1 MRDTK
6 LTFAYTAV
14 ASGGS
19 NVLKVTLVTGTPSV
33 NLNSNG
39 SSGVP
44 IASSNE
50 LNYGGLLTN
59 GVSGAVMDN
68 DMSGAQDANDYVRGQ
83 ILNPLYVVA
92 PIQTTLIPFSSTI
105 TMAVHG
111 SNTTGFTLGSGNV
124 LAQTIWSAPAQ
135 YAIPITYVT
144 AASGAVTAGTTY
156 YVAGVS
162 TTTGVI
168 TFSATRGGGLLTNL
182 TSATCVNLADA
193 ARLKVND
200 QLGVVTSVGASVT
213 VTVSTIV
220 YNDVNSVV
228 LSVPLQNYAKF
239 TAVRWTLSAPAT
251 PASSP
256 TDATSGN
263 IAVGRTAFQTGREGT
278 F

>member
-1 MRDTK
+1 MRDAK
-6 LTFAYTAV
+6 LTFGYTGV
-14 ASGGS
+14 GTGGS
-19 NVLKVTLVTGTPSV
+19 NVLKVVLVANSPSV

-50 LNYGGLLTN
+50 LNYGGLLTLGTAN
-59 GVSGAVMDN
+59 TVLDN
-68 DMSGAQDANDYVRGQ
+68 DMSGTVDANDYVRGQ

-111 SNTTGFTLGSGNV
+111 SNTSGFTLGAGNV

-144 AASGAVTAGTTY
+144 AAGGAVTAGTTY
-156 YVAGVS
+156 YVSGVNTS
-162 TTTGVI
+162 TGVI
-168 TFSATRGGGLLTNL
+168 TFSNTRGGAQLPNL
-182 TSATCVNLADA
+182 TSATCVNVADA
-193 ARLKVND
+193 GRLKVHD
-200 QLGVVTSVGASVT
+200 QLGVVTSVGAGTTAV
-213 VTVSTIV
+213 VSTVV

-239 TAVRWTLSAPAT
+239 TAVRWTLSAPA
-251 PASSP
+251 SGG

>member
-14 ASGGS
+14 ATGAS

-39 SSGVP
+39 STGVP

-50 LNYGGLLTN
+50 LNYGGLLTLGTAN
-59 GVSGAVMDN
+59 TVLDN
-68 DMSGAQDANDYVRGQ
+68 DMSGAVDANDYVRGQ

-111 SNTTGFTLGSGNV
+111 ANTTGFTLGSGNV

-135 YAIPITYVT
+135 YAIPITYVV
-144 AASGAVTAGTTY
+144 AAGGAVTAGVTY

-168 TFSATRGGGLLTNL
+168 TFSNTRGGGLLPNL
-182 TSATCVNLADA
+182 TSATCVNVTDA

-200 QLGVVTSVGASVT
+200 QLGVVTTVAAST
-213 VTVSTIV
+213 TATVSTNV
-220 YNDVNSVV
+220 YNDVNGVV
-228 LSVPLQNYAKF
+228 LSVPVQNYAKF
-239 TAVRWTLSAPAT
+239 TAVRWTLSAPA
-251 PASSP
+251 SSGA
-256 TDATSGN
+256 DATSGN

-278 F
+278 Y

>member
-1 MRDTK
+1 MRDAK

-14 ASGGS
+14 AAGTS
-19 NVLKVTLVTGTPSV
+19 NVLKVTLVSNSPSV

-39 SSGVP
+39 STGVP

-50 LNYGGLLTN
+50 LNYGGLLTLGTAN
-59 GVSGAVMDN
+59 TVLDN
-68 DMSGAQDANDYVRGQ
+68 DMSGTVDANDYLRGQ
-83 ILNPLYVVA
+83 ILNPLYVSA

-135 YAIPITYVT
+135 YAIPITYVV
-144 AASGAVTAGTTY
+144 AAGGAVTAGVTY

-168 TFSATRGGGLLTNL
+168 TFSSTRGGGLLANL

-200 QLGVVTSVGASVT
+200 QLGVVTTVAAST
-213 VTVSTIV
+213 TATVSTVV

-228 LSVPLQNYAKF
+228 LSVPVQNYAKF
-239 TAVRWTLSAPAT
+239 TAVRWTLSAPA
-251 PASSP
+251 SSGA
-256 TDATSGN
+256 DATSGN

>member
-1 MRDTK
+1 MRDAK
-6 LTFAYTAV
+6 LTFGYTGV
-14 ASGGS
+14 GTGGS
-19 NVLKVTLVTGTPSV
+19 NVLKVVLVANSPSV

-50 LNYGGLLTN
+50 LNYGGLLTLGTAN
-59 GVSGAVMDN
+59 TVLDN
-68 DMSGAQDANDYVRGQ
+68 DMSGTVDANDYVRGQ

-111 SNTTGFTLGSGNV
+111 SNTSGFTLGAGNV

-144 AASGAVTAGTTY
+144 AAGGAVTAGVTY
-156 YVAGVS
+156 YVAGINTS
-162 TTTGVI
+162 TGAI

-193 ARLKVND
+193 ARLKVHD
-200 QLGVVTSVGASVT
+200 QLGVVTSVGAGTTAV
-213 VTVSTIV
+213 VSTVV

-239 TAVRWTLSAPAT
+239 TAVRWTLSAPANGG
-251 PASSP
+251 
-256 TDATSGN
+256 TDASSGN

>member
-14 ASGGS
+14 ATGAS

-39 SSGVP
+39 STGVP

-50 LNYGGLLTN
+50 LNYGGLLTLGTAN
-59 GVSGAVMDN
+59 TVLDN
-68 DMSGAQDANDYVRGQ
+68 DMSGAVDANDYVRGQ

-111 SNTTGFTLGSGNV
+111 ANTTGFTLGSGNV

-135 YAIPITYVT
+135 YAIPITYVV
-144 AASGAVTAGTTY
+144 AAGGAVTAGVTY
-156 YVAGVS
+156 YVAGVN

-168 TFSATRGGGLLTNL
+168 TFSATRGGGLLANL

-200 QLGVVTSVGASVT
+200 QLGVVTTVSAST
-213 VTVSTIV
+213 TATVSTSV
-220 YNDVNSVV
+220 YNDVNGVV
-228 LSVPLQNYAKF
+228 LSVPVQNYAKF
-239 TAVRWTLSAPAT
+239 TAVRWTLSAPA
-251 PASSP
+251 SSGA
-256 TDATSGN
+256 DATSGN

-278 F
+278 Y

>member
-14 ASGGS
+14 ATGAS

-39 SSGVP
+39 STGVP

-50 LNYGGLLTN
+50 LNYGGLLTLGTAN
-59 GVSGAVMDN
+59 TVLDN
-68 DMSGAQDANDYVRGQ
+68 DMSGAVDANDYVRGQ

-135 YAIPITYVT
+135 YAIPITYVV
-144 AASGAVTAGTTY
+144 AAGGAVTAGVTY
-156 YVAGVS
+156 YVAGVN
-162 TTTGVI
+162 TTTCVI
-168 TFSATRGGGLLTNL
+168 TFSATRGGGLLANL

-200 QLGVVTSVGASVT
+200 QLGVVTTVSAST
-213 VTVSTIV
+213 TATVSTSV
-220 YNDVNSVV
+220 YNDVNGVV
-228 LSVPLQNYAKF
+228 LSVPVQNYAKF
-239 TAVRWTLSAPAT
+239 TAVRWTLSAPA
-251 PASSP
+251 SSGA
-256 TDATSGN
+256 DATSGN

-278 F
+278 Y

>member
-1 MRDTK
+1 MRDAK
-6 LTFAYTAV
+6 LTFGYTAV
-14 ASGGS
+14 GTGGS
-19 NVLKVTLVTGTPSV
+19 NVLKVVLVANSPSV

-39 SSGVP
+39 STGVP

-50 LNYGGLLTN
+50 LNYGGLLTLGTAN
-59 GVSGAVMDN
+59 TVLDN
-68 DMSGAQDANDYVRGQ
+68 DMSGTVDANDYVRGQ

-111 SNTTGFTLGSGNV
+111 SNTTGFTLGAGNV
-124 LAQTIWSAPAQ
+124 LAQTVWSAPAQ
-135 YAIPITYVT
+135 YAIPVTYVT

-156 YVAGVS
+156 YVSGIN
-162 TTTGVI
+162 TGTGVI
-168 TFSATRGGGLLTNL
+168 TFSATRGGSLLTNL

-193 ARLKVND
+193 ARLKIND
-200 QLGVVTSVGASVT
+200 QLGVVTSVGASTT
-213 VTVSTIV
+213 VTVSTVV

-228 LSVPLQNYAKF
+228 LSVPVQSYAKF
-239 TAVRWTLSAPAT
+239 TAVRWTLSAPA
-251 PASSP
+251 SSGA
-256 TDATSGN
+256 DATSGN

>member
-1 MRDTK
+1 MRDAK
-6 LTFAYTAV
+6 LTFGYTAV

-39 SSGVP
+39 ASGVP

-59 GVSGAVMDN
+59 GVSGSVMDN
-68 DMSGAQDANDYVRGQ
+68 NMSGALDPDDYVRGQ
-83 ILNPLYVVA
+83 ILNPIYVSA
-92 PIQTTLIPFSSTI
+92 PITTTLIPFSSTI

-111 SNTTGFTLGSGNV
+111 ANTTGFTLGAGNV
-124 LAQTIWSAPAQ
+124 LAQTVWSAPAQ
-135 YAIPITYVT
+135 FAVPITYIT
-144 AASGAVTAGTTY
+144 AAGGAVTAGTTY
-156 YVAGVS
+156 YVSAINTS
-162 TTTGVI
+162 TGVI
-168 TFSATRGGGLLTNL
+168 TFSATRGGALLANL
-182 TSATCVNLADA
+182 TSATLANLSDVN
-193 ARLKVND
+193 RIQVNQ
-200 QLGVVTSVGASVT
+200 QLGVVTSVGAGAT
-213 VTVSTIV
+213 VTVSTLV

-239 TAVRWTLSAPAT
+239 TAVRWTLSAPN
-251 PASSP
+251 SSGA
-256 TDATSGN
+256 DATSAN